1 MDMEKDPEMSNDAAN
16 ADLTPTKPTRVR
28 RADRLLASLA
38 MILVVACAASQLAC
52 DSGAADSSAA
62 PTAEA
67 SAAVQEGEGAEGD
80 EAAGA
85 DDAVEAERLV
95 VLGGPIAEIAFALGA
110 GPQVVAA
117 DKSAEYP
124 PEAAEVASLDY
135 YRMTSVE
142 AVLSNRP
149 DRVLASEGVGPAEVV
164 DQLKG
169 AGVEVTV
176 FEEPTDVA
184 SARERILKVGEA
196 LGRSDEAEALV
207 AELDA
212 ELEKAEAAAARVD
225 EGLRAIFVYARGQG
239 TLLIGGRGTSAATA
253 IELAGATLV
262 TEYEDFRPMSA
273 EGLIAAAPDVVVM
286 TEKGLKSLGGAEKVW
301 ELPGM
306 AETPAAATGQVVAI
320 DDLKLLGYGPRLG
333 EAVSELSAGFSNLE
347 RAEK

>member
-1 MDMEKDPEMSNDAAN
+1 MSHDAAN
-16 ADLTPTKPTRVR
+16 ADLNFTKPTRVR
-28 RADRLLASLA
+28 RADRLLATLA
-38 MILVVACAASQLAC
+38 MILVTACAASQLAC
-52 DSGAADSSAA
+52 DSGAAESGTE
-62 PTAEA
+62 PTSEA
-67 SAAVQEGEGAEGD
+67 SAAATEGQSAEGE
-80 EAAGA
+80 EAAA
-85 DDAVEAERLV
+85 DDALEAERLV

-110 GPQVVAA
+110 GEQVVAA

-124 PEAAEVASLDY
+124 PEAASVASLDY

-169 AGVEVTV
+169 AGVDVVV

-196 LGRSDEAEALV
+196 LGRTEEAEALV

-212 ELEKAEAAAARVD
+212 ELEKAEAAASQVD
-225 EGLRAIFVYARGQG
+225 EDLRAIFVYARGQG

-253 IELAGATLV
+253 IELAGANLV
-262 TEYEDFRPMSA
+262 TEYDDFRPMSA

-286 TEKGLKSLGGAEKVW
+286 TEKGLKSLGGPEKVW

-306 AETPAAATGQVVAI
+306 SETPAAATRQVVAI

-333 EAVSELSAGFSNLE
+333 EAVSELSASFSNLE